1 MSELLEAERIPLTP
15 SGWNQ
20 WRPLHISKVGV
31 AGCLALPVL
40 LLALVL
46 GSEWLFVAAFV
57 LGGVAQLVAMRSQR
71 DAYFT
76 TTRIHHRPGVLGLAA
91 EDVPIHTVAQVLVDN
106 ANWLPGTGD
115 LTVQCGMKYLLF
127 ECVPDADA
135 KAQKILQFAEA
146 ARERPSGSS

>member
-1 MSELLEAERIPLTP
+1 MSESVDGDRIPLTP

-20 WRPLHISKVGV
+20 WRPLHISKVGI

-57 LGGVAQLVAMRSQR
+57 LGGVAQLVAMRNQR

-76 TTRIHHRPGVLGLAA
+76 TTRIHHRPGLLGLTA

-106 ANWLPGTGD
+106 ARWLSGTGD

-127 ECVPDADA
+127 EGVPDADA
-135 KAQKILQFAEA
+135 KAQRILQFADA
-146 ARERPSGSS
+146 ARQRQSGRP